1 MFKPHFKFVLFCF
14 GVIFFSVLSS
24 CKDTPPDIIIKKDPI
39 VNNSDTFLLKLSS
52 EMPELRVPADNP
64 LTKAGVSLGKFLFF
78 DPILS
83 GNNKQACADCHN
95 QEDAFT
101 DNKKNFSEGIRS
113 KLGNRNSMPIFN
125 LMWAD
130 HLFWDGR
137 AKTLRELATMP
148 IENPLEMD
156 AKIPDILVKLNESA
170 LYKDKFKKAFA
181 VDTITKLELSKAL
194 EQFLL
199 TIVSDNSKFDKV
211 NLGLER
217 FSASEQA
224 GFDDMKIK
232 GCFACHKGTLLHDN
246 SFHNIGLDLI
256 LADNGLAD
264 FTKNNRDIGKF
275 KTPSL
280 RNVAKSAPYM
290 HDGRFVS
297 LNEVID
303 FYDNDI
309 KINSPNISATEMNVI
324 RRNKLSA
331 EQKKNII
338 AFLNTLTD
346 DKYLNDTD
354 YKTPF

>member
-1 MFKPHFKFVLFCF
+1 MLKPHFNRTLFFVGIVLFSF
-14 GVIFFSVLSS
+14 LSS
-24 CKDTPPDIIIKKDPI
+24 CKETPPDIIIKKDPA
-39 VNNSDTFLLKLSS
+39 VNNSDTFMLKLSS

-83 GNNKQACADCHN
+83 GNNKQACGDCHN
-95 QEDAFT
+95 QGDAFT
-101 DNKKNFSEGIRS
+101 DNNKKFSEGIKS

-130 HLFWDGR
+130 NLFWDGR

-156 AKIPDILVKLNESA
+156 ARIPDVLVKLNGSG
-170 LYKDKFKKAFA
+170 LYKDKFKKAFG

-199 TIVSDNSKFDKV
+199 TIVSDNSKFDRV

-217 FSASEQA
+217 FTASEQA

-246 SFHNIGLDLI
+246 SFHNIGLDLSFS
-256 LADNGLAD
+256 DNGLGD
-264 FTKNNRDIGKF
+264 FTKKITDNGKF
-275 KTPSL
+275 KTASL
-280 RNVAKSAPYM
+280 RNVAQSAPYM
-290 HDGRFVS
+290 HDGRFAT
-297 LNEVID
+297 LLEVID

-309 KINSPNISATEMNVI
+309 KINSPNISETEMNVI

-331 EQKKNII
+331 EQKKDII
-338 AFLNTLTD
+338 AFLKTLTD
-346 DKYLNDTD
+346 DKYLSNSD